1 MKRCS
6 VRPYEGADNYIFV
19 SYCHQDKQMVY
30 PIIERLARDGYR
42 VWYDE
47 GINPGAD
54 WPEVIADHLSRCALC
69 IAFLSDHALNSH
81 NCRREINFTLLKRK
95 PLISVAI
102 ENVTMSPGMQMQLS
116 SAQLIAKVGMTDDE
130 FFGMLYRSPLLSSSQ
145 GAPDQSIRI
154 STAEEYRNE
163 SYDNA
168 GMNGPSFNDMW
179 FSENENSADYE
190 SRKVNVTYH
199 PTYQPDPQTIRAFSQ
214 QKSEHTKVYS
224 KEEFNREASLKP
236 IKMKSDIRRVEEV
249 HTPIQNDGQRH
260 LKWLI
265 PLMIVLM
272 VLTLALSI
280 VAVILSRSGDSI
292 KSQLPPILGVIHQR
306 EAHDRGYERHGDP
319 ANRMDKVIDRSINP
333 ADHLF

>member
-6 VRPYEGADNYIFV
+6 VRPYEGSENYIFV
-19 SYCHQDKQMVY
+19 SYCHLDKQQIY
-30 PIIERLARDGYR
+30 PVIERLARDGYR

-69 IAFLSDHALNSH
+69 IAFLSENALNSH

-102 ENVTMSPGMQMQLS
+102 ENVSMSPGMQMQLS
-116 SAQLIAKVGMTDDE
+116 SVQSLPKVGMTDDE
-130 FFGMLYRSPLLSSSQ
+130 FFTMLYRSPYL
-145 GAPDQSIRI
+145 APALGQPDYSIRV
-154 STAEEYRNE
+154 SSEEDYHE
-163 SYDNA
+163 SFDSYEG
-168 GMNGPSFNDMW
+168 GMGGPSFNDMW
-179 FSENENSADYE
+179 FSEHENQPGYE

-199 PTYQPDPQTIRAFSQ
+199 PTYQPQPEPQTIRAEPMR
-214 QKSEHTKVYS
+214 KGEHTKIYS

-236 IKMKSDIRRVEEV
+236 VRMKGNIRRIEENRERQS
-249 HTPIQNDGQRH
+249 PPSPPSKANDSQRH

-272 VLTLALSI
+272 VLALALSI
-280 VAVILSRSGDSI
+280 VAVILSHSRSNS
-292 KSQLPPILGVIHQR
+292 KSKLSGISEIICQSETAEEKDG
-306 EAHDRGYERHGDP
+306 
-319 ANRMDKVIDRSINP
+319 
-333 ADHLF
+333 LFPEF

>member
-19 SYCHQDKQMVY
+19 SYCHQDKKEVY

-69 IAFLSDHALNSH
+69 IAFLSNNALNSH

-102 ENVTMSPGMQMQLS
+102 ETVSMSPGMQMQLS
-116 SAQLIAKVGMTDDE
+116 SAQSIPKVGMTNDE
-130 FFGMLYRSPLLSSSQ
+130 FFAMLYRSPLLSSSL
-145 GAPDQSIRI
+145 GEPDNSIRVS
-154 STAEEYRNE
+154 STADYEDE
-163 SYDNA
+163 SNDNG
-168 GMNGPSFNDMW
+168 GMNGSSFSDMW
-179 FSENENSADYE
+179 FSEHENSAGYE

-199 PTYQPDPQTIRAFSQ
+199 PTYRPDPQTIRAASP

-224 KEEFNREASLKP
+224 KEGFNREASLKP
-236 IKMKSDIRRVEEV
+236 VRMKSNIKRVEEV
-249 HTPIQNDGQRH
+249 QAPTRNDSQRH

-272 VLTLALSI
+272 VLALALSI
-280 VAVILSRSGDSI
+280 VAVVLSRSGSAV
-292 KSQLPPILGVIHQR
+292 KSQLSNVGGITRQNGTLHQGEDHQEGSILDSVYG
-306 EAHDRGYERHGDP
+306 ELT
-319 ANRMDKVIDRSINP
+319 NT
-333 ADHLF
+333 

>member
-19 SYCHQDKQMVY
+19 SYCHQDKQTVY
-30 PIIERLARDGYR
+30 PVIERLARDGYR

-69 IAFLSDHALNSH
+69 IAFLSDNALNSH

-95 PLISVAI
+95 PMISVAI

-116 SAQLIAKVGMTDDE
+116 SAQSIAKVGMTDDE

-145 GAPDQSIRI
+145 GAPDQSVRI
-154 STAEEYRNE
+154 STAEDYRNE
-163 SYDNA
+163 SYDN
-168 GMNGPSFNDMW
+168 GRMNGPSFNDMW
-179 FSENENSADYE
+179 FSEHENSADYE

-199 PTYQPDPQTIRAFSQ
+199 PTYRPDPQTRRAYPQ
-214 QKSEHTKVYS
+214 EKKEHTKVYS
-224 KEEFNREASLKP
+224 KEEFNREASLRP
-236 IKMKSDIRRVEEV
+236 IKMKSNIRRAEEV
-249 HTPIQNDGQRH
+249 HTPIQNDSQRH

-280 VAVILSRSGDSI
+280 VAVILSRSGGSI
-292 KSQLPPILGVIHQR
+292 KSQLPQITRGVRQSDFPVFGSERQGDSVNRI
-306 EAHDRGYERHGDP
+306 YEELTHT
-319 ANRMDKVIDRSINP
+319 
-333 ADHLF
+333 

>member
-19 SYCHQDKQMVY
+19 SYCHQDKKEVY

-47 GINPGAD
+47 GIDPGAD

-69 IAFLSDHALNSH
+69 IAFLSDNALNSH

-102 ENVTMSPGMQMQLS
+102 EQISMSPGMQMQLS
-116 SAQLIAKVGMTDDE
+116 SAQSITKVGMTDEE
-130 FFGMLYRSPLLSSSQ
+130 FFATLYRSPLLSSSK
-145 GAPDQSIRI
+145 GEPDDSIDV
-154 STAEEYRNE
+154 SNAADYENE
-163 SYDNA
+163 SYE
-168 GMNGPSFNDMW
+168 GRKNGPSFSDMW
-179 FSENENSADYE
+179 FSERENSAGYE

-199 PTYQPDPQTIRAFSQ
+199 PTYHPDPQTIRAADPRRSG
-214 QKSEHTKVYS
+214 HTKVYS
-224 KEEFNREASLKP
+224 KEAFNREASLKP
-236 IKMKSDIRRVEEV
+236 VRMKSSIKRAEEERSPQV
-249 HTPIQNDGQRH
+249 NDSQRH

-272 VLTLALSI
+272 VLALGLSI
-280 VAVILSRSGDSI
+280 VAVVLSRSPASV
-292 KSQLPPILGVIHQR
+292 KSQLFQGSGIIR
-306 EAHDRGYERHGDP
+306 HDDTPTRKGSDL
-319 ANRMDKVIDRSINP
+319 DRAYVELRKP
-333 ADHLF
+333 

>member
-19 SYCHQDKQMVY
+19 SYCHRDKQEVY

-47 GINPGAD
+47 GIDPGAD

-69 IAFLSDHALNSH
+69 IAFLSDNALNSH

-102 ENVTMSPGMQMQLS
+102 ETVAMSPGMQMQLS
-116 SAQLIAKVGMTDDE
+116 SAQSIAKVEMSDDE
-130 FFGMLYRSPLLSSSQ
+130 FFGKLYRSPLLASSK
-145 GAPDQSIRI
+145 GTPDESVHI
-154 STAEEYRNE
+154 SSAAEYQDE
-163 SYDNA
+163 SYDSGGA
-168 GMNGPSFNDMW
+168 GGPSFSDMW
-179 FSENENSADYE
+179 FSEQENSAGYE

-199 PTYQPDPQTIRAFSQ
+199 PTYHPDPQTIRAVPQ
-214 QKSEHTKVYS
+214 QRGEHTKIFS
-224 KEEFNREASLKP
+224 KEDFNREASLKP
-236 IKMKSDIRRVEEV
+236 IRMKSDIKRVEE
-249 HTPIQNDGQRH
+249 TQSPRENDSQRH

-272 VLTLALSI
+272 VLALALSI
-280 VAVILSRSGDSI
+280 IAVILSRSGGSI
-292 KSQLPPILGVIHQR
+292 KSQLPSFNKLVQQSDLPDGGKVYQEDSVIR
-306 EAHDRGYERHGDP
+306 FYEEWTHT
-319 ANRMDKVIDRSINP
+319 
-333 ADHLF
+333 